1 MAIITKTKRS
11 AQAAPKARLT
21 QTQKNGQRTRKA
33 VKNWSE
39 LLECTAGFAP
49 IRNKNVRNN
58 TAMLLENQM
67 RWLNENSPAMTTAMF
82 GPQNG
87 LHGGE
92 LGNSDFYAP
101 GDMRNPTTILPMVRR
116 IYPALMSNETVG
128 VQPMPGP
135 VALAFAI
142 RYRYLK
148 GANALGDSSTE
159 HVHGRYETL
168 TAGEDG
174 AVTRAGGSS
183 NRDGAGWGVE
193 GGEYTASGIR
203 GVETKAMLK
212 VDTTSTTD
220 TSAKLITV
228 VGNGFPQSFDVV
240 SEAVKVTIDTA
251 TEKHVEK
258 EVRFLHPVLV
268 QIAGAPIDTTSK
280 ALKTGFVYVN
290 GQYGYNVTDGT
301 AQTPAAVVAAAYG
314 QSNVTTSTTYAL
326 VAGKKIVGIST
337 QDTAKAQISEIKFN
351 AETGK
356 WDLGNSEMG
365 YQRLDTRFTGAQDKQ
380 LLQPLAGGRWK
391 FRLEDTGIAARVHAF
406 EATGAIARTSFG
418 FEKQAVEAGTRR
430 LSTSWTLET
439 QEDLKNTNG
448 IDIDTEATQQM
459 SYELQAE
466 IDREMTVRML
476 FTALKNNEWSVWSG
490 KLADARWM
498 GERARAFYQFIIKM
512 AMRMRVRNRRGAANF
527 IVCTP
532 DVAAL
537 LQMLEDY
544 VPMQVNNT
552 IELNNA
558 QSAAAGTLGGNKFNV
573 YIDER
578 TAVYSTADYGMGYES
593 MFDHNQTEAEVSL
606 PNYCM
611 LGYKGADTYDAGIIY
626 CPYIPIMVQTATD
639 TNSFSPHVGL
649 MTRYGVMDN
658 IFGSHLYY
666 HVILI
671 DDFSN
676 PGVHQNDNST
686 APKGQVSMYPNGY
699 AVTGTSST
707 DMPSYAFPTTATWTG
722 DINVPAEAI
731 KVDATCTHQA

>member
-1 MAIITKTKRS
+1 MAIITKTKRT

-49 IRNKNVRNN
+49 IRNKSVRNN

-87 LHGGE
+87 LHGGD

-159 HVHGRYETL
+159 HTHGRYEVAGSTL
-168 TAGEDG
+168 KSRD
-174 AVTRAGGSS
+174 V
-183 NRDGAGWGVE
+183 RDGAGWE
-193 GGEYTASGIR
+193 LNKDNEYSASGIR
-203 GVETKAMLK
+203 GVETKAIIK
-212 VDTTSTTD
+212 GVDLT
-220 TSAKLITV
+220 TV
-228 VGNGFPQSFDVV
+228 VGNGFPQSFPVLAKNVDGEIV
-240 SEAVKVTIDTA
+240 I
-251 TEKHVEK
+251 
-258 EVRFLHPVLV
+258 HPLLV
-268 QIAGAPIDTTSK
+268 QIAGLPYT
-280 ALKTGFVYVN
+280 
-290 GQYGYNVTDGT
+290 
-301 AQTPAAVVAAAYG
+301 TPAD
-314 QSNVTTSTTYAL
+314 VTAEAL
-326 VAGKKIVGIST
+326 VAAYTKTVEVEGESGTTTKEVIKPEFKALQLGTNIVGISN
-337 QDTAKAQISEIKFN
+337 DKEAISSIKFD
-351 AETGK
+351 EVTGK

-365 YQRLDTRFTGAQDKQ
+365 YQRLDTRFTGMQDKR
-380 LLQPLAGGRWK
+380 LLEPLAGGRWQ
-391 FRLEDTGIAARVHAF
+391 FRLEDTGIGAKVHAF

-418 FEKQAVEAGTRR
+418 FEKQAVEASTRR

-476 FTALKNNEWSVWSG
+476 YSALKNNEWSVWSG

-512 AMRMRVRNRRGAANF
+512 AMRMRVRNHRGAANF

-544 VPMQVNNT
+544 IPMQVNNT

-578 TAVYSTADYGMGYES
+578 TAVYSTDDYGMGYEK
-593 MFDHNQTEAEVSL
+593 MFDHNQDDAEVKL

-611 LGYKGADTYDAGIIY
+611 LGYKGAETYDAGIIY

-639 TNSFSPHVGL
+639 TNSFAPHVGL

-671 DDFSN
+671 DDFST
-676 PGVHQNDNST
+676 PALQGTDEQI
-686 APKGQVSMYPNGY
+686 AMYPNGY
-699 AVTGTSST
+699 AGHAESTGK
-707 DMPSYAFPTTATWTG
+707 PSYAFPVKQ
-722 DINVPAEAI
+722 N
-731 KVDATCTHQA
+731 

>member
-1 MAIITKTKRS
+1 MAIITKKRS
-11 AQAAPKARLT
+11 AQAAPKMRLT

-33 VKNWSE
+33 VKNWSQ

-49 IRNKNVRNN
+49 IRSKAVRNN

-67 RWLNENSPAMTTAMF
+67 RWLTENSPAMNTSMF

-87 LHGGE
+87 LHGGD

-142 RYRYLK
+142 RYRYLR

-159 HVHGRYETL
+159 HVHGSAI
-168 TAGEDG
+168 TAGEETYS
-174 AVTRAGGSS
+174 AR
-183 NRDGAGWGVE
+183 
-193 GGEYTASGIR
+193 GIR
-203 GVETKAMLK
+203 GVETRAKVADANGVAML
-212 VDTTSTTD
+212 T
-220 TSAKLITV
+220 TV
-228 VGNGFPQSFDVV
+228 VGQDFPKTVP
-240 SEAVKVTIDTA
+240 AII
-251 TEKHVEK
+251 
-258 EVRFLHPVLV
+258 EVAAGTYEVHPLIQ
-268 QIAGAPIDTTSK
+268 QILGVPAAAPAGKTLAN
-280 ALKTGFVYVN
+280 LKT
-290 GQYGYNVTDGT
+290 
-301 AQTPAAVVAAAYG
+301 AYG
-314 QSNVTTSTTYAL
+314 EDIKNLDKGIV
-326 VAGKKIVGIST
+326 IVGIST
-337 QDTAKAQISEIKFN
+337 HGNANTETPHISEAKFN
-351 AETGK
+351 EATGK
-356 WDLGNSEMG
+356 WELGNSEMG
-365 YQRLDTRFTGAQDKQ
+365 YQRLDTRFTGMQDSR
-380 LLQPLAGGRWK
+380 LLEKLAGGRWQ
-391 FRLEDTGIAARVHAF
+391 FRLEDTGIAAKVHAF

-476 FTALKNNEWSVWSG
+476 YTALKHGEWSVWSG

-498 GERARAFYQFIIKM
+498 GERARAFYQHIVKM
-512 AMRMRVRNRRGAANF
+512 AMRMRVRNHRGAANF

-537 LQMLEDY
+537 LQMLEDF

-578 TAVYSTADYGMGYES
+578 TAVYSTADYGMGYGE
-593 MFDHNQTEAEVSL
+593 MFDQSAGEVTL

-639 TNSFSPHVGL
+639 TNSFAPHVGL

-658 IFGSHLYY
+658 IFGSQLYY

-676 PGVHQNDNST
+676 PGIADGTNGST
-686 APKGQVSMYPNGY
+686 AISGGMYPNGY
-699 AVTGTSST
+699 LTGRDVAGNIVDVKGDDVT
-707 DMPSYAFPTTATWTG
+707 MPSYAFPVQSITDNQGGNPGSDPDTQG
-722 DINVPAEAI
+722 
-731 KVDATCTHQA
+731 

>member
-1 MAIITKTKRS
+1 MAIITKKRS
-11 AQAAPKARLT
+11 AQAAPKMRLT

-33 VKNWSE
+33 VKNWSQ

-49 IRNKNVRNN
+49 IRSKAVRNN

-67 RWLNENSPAMTTAMF
+67 RWLTENSPAMNTSMF

-87 LHGGE
+87 LHGGD

-142 RYRYLK
+142 RYRYLR

-159 HVHGRYETL
+159 HVH
-168 TAGEDG
+168 DS
-174 AVTRAGGSS
+174 VGSAP
-183 NRDGAGWGVE
+183 RGQ
-193 GGEYTASGIR
+193 R
-203 GVETKAMLK
+203 GVETRAKVAQDATLGVAML
-212 VDTTSTTD
+212 T
-220 TSAKLITV
+220 TV
-228 VGNGFPQSFDVV
+228 VGQDFPKTVP
-240 SEAVKVTIDTA
+240 AVI
-251 TEKHVEK
+251 
-258 EVRFLHPVLV
+258 EVAPSKFEIHPLIQ
-268 QIAGAPIDTTSK
+268 QILGAPAAVPAGKTLA
-280 ALKTGFVYVN
+280 ALKT
-290 GQYGYNVTDGT
+290 
-301 AQTPAAVVAAAYG
+301 AYAEDIKNLDQG
-314 QSNVTTSTTYAL
+314 IV
-326 VAGKKIVGIST
+326 IVGIST
-337 QDTAKAQISEIKFN
+337 HGNNTTTPHISKAEFN
-351 AETGK
+351 EVTGK
-356 WDLGNSEMG
+356 WELGNSEMG
-365 YQRLDTRFTGAQDKQ
+365 YQRLDTRFTGMQDSR
-380 LLQPLAGGRWK
+380 LLEKLAGGRWQ
-391 FRLEDTGIAARVHAF
+391 FRLEDTGIAAKVHAF

-476 FTALKNNEWSVWSG
+476 YTALKHGEWSVWSG

-498 GERARAFYQFIIKM
+498 GERARAFYQHIVKM
-512 AMRMRVRNRRGAANF
+512 AMRMRVRNHRGAANF

-537 LQMLEDY
+537 LQMLEDF

-578 TAVYSTADYGMGYES
+578 TAVYSTSDYGMGYGD
-593 MFDHNQTEAEVSL
+593 MFDQSAGEVTL

-639 TNSFSPHVGL
+639 TNSFAPHVGL

-658 IFGSHLYY
+658 IFGSQLYY

-676 PGVHQNDNST
+676 PGITDGTNGDT
-686 APKGQVSMYPNGY
+686 AETAISGGMYPNGY
-699 AVTGTSST
+699 LTGRDIKGEAIVGEAV
-707 DMPSYAFPTTATWTG
+707 MPSYAFPMG
-722 DINVPAEAI
+722 GEVKCDHEA
-731 KVDATCTHQA
+731 

>member
-1 MAIITKTKRS
+1 MAIITKSKRT

-49 IRNKNVRNN
+49 IRSKAVRNN

-159 HVHGRYETL
+159 HVHGTDKAQRDTVYNGSAD
-168 TAGEDG
+168 TAYD
-174 AVTRAGGSS
+174 AA
-183 NRDGAGWGVE
+183 
-193 GGEYTASGIR
+193 GIR
-203 GVETKAMLK
+203 GVETKAKL
-212 VDTTSTTD
+212 DLSTG
-220 TSAKLITV
+220 KLTTV
-228 VGNGFPQSFDVV
+228 VGNGFPEATDAVSDAFTVNIVLNGVV
-240 SEAVKVTIDTA
+240 
-251 TEKHVEK
+251 TEKTVK
-258 EVRFLHPVLV
+258 YVHPILT
-268 QIAGAPIDTTSK
+268 Q
-280 ALKTGFVYVN
+280 
-290 GQYGYNVTDGT
+290 
-301 AQTPAAVVAAAYG
+301 
-314 QSNVTTSTTYAL
+314 
-326 VAGKKIVGIST
+326 IVGIST
-337 QDTAKAQISEIKFN
+337 ATLPTGVYFHQGQLVVESASADSASTVLAKVWKDIDSEDVVTKGVTVVGISKDAKAVSDIKFN
-351 AETGK
+351 EETGK

-365 YQRLDTRFTGAQDKQ
+365 YQRLDTRFTGMQDKR
-380 LLQPLAGGRWK
+380 LLEPLAGGRWQ

-527 IVCTP
+527 IICTP

-578 TAVYSTADYGMGYES
+578 TAVYSTVDYGQGYES
-593 MFDHNQTEAEVSL
+593 MFDHNQKDDEVSL

-626 CPYIPIMVQTATD
+626 CPYIPIMVQQAVNPVDFT
-639 TNSFSPHVGL
+639 PQVGL
-649 MTRYGVMDN
+649 MTRYGVLDN
-658 IFGSHLYY
+658 IFGAELYY
-666 HVILI
+666 HCIII
-671 DDFSN
+671 DSFAQ
-676 PGVHQNDNST
+676 PGAPAQLRGVYPTGYVTPKVAATLAADETLGST
-686 APKGQVSMYPNGY
+686 FQYPAGPI
-699 AVTGTSST
+699 T
-707 DMPSYAFPTTATWTG
+707 
-722 DINVPAEAI
+722 
-731 KVDATCTHQA
+731 K

>member
-1 MAIITKTKRS
+1 
-11 AQAAPKARLT
+11 
-21 QTQKNGQRTRKA
+21 
-33 VKNWSE
+33 
-39 LLECTAGFAP
+39 
-49 IRNKNVRNN
+49 
-58 TAMLLENQM
+58 MLLENQM

-87 LHGGE
+87 LHGGD

-159 HVHGRYETL
+159 HVHTKEFGH
-168 TAGEDG
+168 
-174 AVTRAGGSS
+174 
-183 NRDGAGWGVE
+183 NRDGAGFGTNQD
-193 GGEYTASGIR
+193 GKYDAAGIR
-203 GVETKAMLK
+203 GVETKAKIDSVNGTVML
-212 VDTTSTTD
+212 T
-220 TSAKLITV
+220 TV
-228 VGNGFPQSFDVV
+228 VGNGFPQSFP
-240 SEAVKVTIDTA
+240 AIVKN
-251 TEKHVEK
+251 
-258 EVRFLHPVLV
+258 P
-268 QIAGAPIDTTSK
+268 DTTSAK
-280 ALKTGFVYVN
+280 RFLVHPLLQQLVGVIDETKVTSTNMGGLNDALAATETDPDYDYKKGVEAKLVELEKTGM
-290 GQYGYNVTDGT
+290 T
-301 AQTPAAVVAAAYG
+301 
-314 QSNVTTSTTYAL
+314 
-326 VAGKKIVGIST
+326 IVGISKG
-337 QDTAKAQISEIKFN
+337 DAIDDIKFN
-351 AETGK
+351 EVTGK
-356 WDLGNSEMG
+356 WELGNSEMG
-365 YQRLDTRFTGAQDKQ
+365 YQRLDTRFTGMQDKR
-380 LLQPLAGGRWK
+380 LLEPLAGGRWK
-391 FRLEDTGIAARVHAF
+391 FRLEDTGIGAKVHAF

-418 FEKQAVEAGTRR
+418 FEKQAVEASTRR

-476 FTALKNNEWSVWSG
+476 YSALKNNEWSVWSG

-512 AMRMRVRNRRGAANF
+512 AMRMRVRNHRGAANF

-544 VPMQVNNT
+544 IPMQVNNT

-578 TAVYSTADYGMGYES
+578 TAVYSNADYGMGYDE
-593 MFDHNQTEAEVSL
+593 MFDHANDFSAEVQL

-611 LGYKGADTYDAGIIY
+611 LGYKGAETYDAGIIY

-639 TNSFSPHVGL
+639 TNSFAPHVGL

-671 DDFSN
+671 DDFSS
-676 PGVHQNDNST
+676 PAVHNDG
-686 APKGQVSMYPNGY
+686 ALYPNGY
-699 AVTGTSST
+699 VSQETEKLN
-707 DMPSYAFPTTATWTG
+707 PSYAFPTTQG
-722 DINVPAEAI
+722 
-731 KVDATCTHQA
+731 

>member
-1 MAIITKTKRS
+1 MAIITKSKRT
-11 AQAAPKARLT
+11 AQVAARRPQLT

-67 RWLNENSPAMTTAMF
+67 RWLNENSPAMTTQMF

-148 GANALGDSSTE
+148 GANALGDSNTE
-159 HVHGRYETL
+159 HVHDRYASTP
-168 TAGEDG
+168 
-174 AVTRAGGSS
+174 RS
-183 NRDGAGWGVE
+183 NRDSHGYGMNDD
-193 GGEYTASGIR
+193 GEYTASGIR
-203 GVETKAMLK
+203 GVETKAKL
-212 VDTTSTTD
+212 DTD
-220 TSAKLITV
+220 GKLITV
-228 VGNGFPQSFDVV
+228 VGNGFPEKFDVV
-240 SEAVKVTIDTA
+240 SSV
-251 TEKHVEK
+251 VEINK
-258 EVRFLHPVLV
+258 GGKDVSVRVIHPILV
-268 QIAGAPIDTTSK
+268 QLLGAP
-280 ALKTGFVYVN
+280 AAPAQFVQN
-290 GQYGYNVTDGT
+290 QF
-301 AQTPAAVVAAAYG
+301 VVAADAEIKAAVEDTNPDDATDDSADAVTAANATVEEIITKLWSAEAYTNITG
-314 QSNVTTSTTYAL
+314 GVT
-326 VAGKKIVGIST
+326 VVGISN
-337 QDTAKAQISEIKFN
+337 DKAAISDIKFN
-351 AETGK
+351 EATGK

-365 YQRLDTRFTGAQDKQ
+365 YQRVDTRFTGAQDKK
-380 LLQPLAGGRWK
+380 LLEPLAGGRWQ

-476 FTALKNNEWSVWSG
+476 FSALKNNEWSVWSG

-512 AMRMRVRNRRGAANF
+512 AMRMRVRNRRGSANF

-544 VPMQVNNT
+544 IPMQVNNT

-578 TAVYSTADYGMGYES
+578 TAVYSNADYGMGYDE
-593 MFDHNQTEAEVSL
+593 MFDQNNDFSPEVQL

-611 LGYKGADTYDAGIIY
+611 LGYKGAETYDAGIIY

-639 TNSFSPHVGL
+639 TTSFSPHVGL

-676 PGVHQNDNST
+676 PGVQNDN
-686 APKGQVSMYPNGY
+686 KLYPNGY
-699 AVTGTSST
+699 VTGREETA
-707 DMPSYAFPTTATWTG
+707 PSYAFPTRQG
-722 DINVPAEAI
+722 
-731 KVDATCTHQA
+731 

>member
-1 MAIITKTKRS
+1 MAIITKKNRA
-11 AQAAPKARLT
+11 AQVAPKARLT

-67 RWLNENSPAMTTAMF
+67 RWLNENSPAMNTSMF

-87 LHGGE
+87 LHGGD

-142 RYRYLK
+142 RYRYLR

-159 HVHGRYETL
+159 HVHSQQSMAQSET
-168 TAGEDG
+168 
-174 AVTRAGGSS
+174 
-183 NRDGAGWGVE
+183 
-193 GGEYTASGIR
+193 YTAKGMR
-203 GVETKAMLK
+203 GVETRARLSGINLTTVMGQEFPQTVEVVKEVDGK
-212 VDTTSTTD
+212 VYVHPLLEQIVGVAPATV
-220 TSAKLITV
+220 TSATA
-228 VGNGFPQSFDVV
+228 
-240 SEAVKVTIDTA
+240 EA
-251 TEKHVEK
+251 
-258 EVRFLHPVLV
+258 L
-268 QIAGAPIDTTSK
+268 
-280 ALKTGFVYVN
+280 N
-290 GQYGYNVTDGT
+290 
-301 AQTPAAVVAAAYG
+301 AAY
-314 QSNVTTSTTYAL
+314 
-326 VAGKKIVGIST
+326 AGVEAFTKLKSGLQIVGIST
-337 QDTAKAQISEIKFN
+337 HGNGNLKPHISEATFN
-351 AETGK
+351 EATGK
-356 WDLGNSEMG
+356 WELGNSEMG
-365 YQRLDTRFTGAQDKQ
+365 YQRLDTRFTGMQDKR
-380 LLQPLAGGRWK
+380 LLDKSLANGRWK

-430 LSTSWTLET
+430 LSTSWSLET

-476 FTALKNNEWSVWSG
+476 YSALKNNEWSVWSG

-512 AMRMRVRNRRGAANF
+512 AMRMRVRNHRGAANF

-544 VPMQVNNT
+544 IPMQVNNT
-552 IELNNA
+552 IELNNM
-558 QSAAAGTLGGNKFNV
+558 QSAAVGTLGGNKFNV

-578 TAVYSTADYGMGYES
+578 TAVYSTSDYGQDYAN
-593 MFDHNQTEAEVSL
+593 MFDNSYETSASEEVQL

-611 LGYKGADTYDAGIIY
+611 LGYKGAETYDAGIIY

-639 TNSFSPHVGL
+639 TNSFAPHVGL

-676 PGVHQNDNST
+676 PGVDGDE
-686 APKGQVSMYPNGY
+686 AKMYPNGY
-699 AVTGTSST
+699 AGQPAATWE
-707 DMPSYAFPTTATWTG
+707 PSYSFPVHHTETEGG
-722 DINVPAEAI
+722 D
-731 KVDATCTHQA
+731 DDQQG

>member
-1 MAIITKTKRS
+1 MAIITKSKRT
-11 AQAAPKARLT
+11 AQVAARRPQLT

-49 IRNKNVRNN
+49 IRSKAVRNN

-67 RWLNENSPAMTTAMF
+67 RWLNENSPAMTTQMF

-148 GANALGDSSTE
+148 GANALGDSNTE
-159 HVHGRYETL
+159 HVHARKNASG
-168 TAGEDG
+168 AFEDN
-174 AVTRAGGSS
+174 TPTH
-183 NRDGAGWGVE
+183 NRDSHGYPMNSD
-193 GGEYTASGIR
+193 GEYTASGIR
-203 GVETKAMLK
+203 GVETKAILK
-212 VDTTSTTD
+212 FTAAAEGVA
-220 TSAKLITV
+220 AKAELITV
-228 VGNGFPQSFDVV
+228 IGNGFPKAIDAIIADPYNDGKFIVHPLVKQLVGAIDDASV
-240 SEAVKVTIDTA
+240 SAIS
-251 TEKHVEK
+251 K
-258 EVRFLHPVLV
+258 EGL
-268 QIAGAPIDTTSK
+268 IAGINAVEDATTISK
-280 ALKTGFVYVN
+280 AASAKALDN
-290 GQYGYNVTDGT
+290 LIAGT
-301 AQTPAAVVAAAYG
+301 
-314 QSNVTTSTTYAL
+314 
-326 VAGKKIVGIST
+326 KIVGIST
-337 QDTAKAQISEIKFN
+337 QDDLEHAQIDEIKFN
-351 AETGK
+351 EVTGK

-380 LLQPLAGGRWK
+380 LLQPLAGGRWQ

-512 AMRMRVRNRRGAANF
+512 AMRMRVRNRRGSANF
-527 IVCTP
+527 IICTP

-578 TAVYSTADYGMGYES
+578 TAVYSTDDYGMGYEE
-593 MFDHNQTEAEVSL
+593 MFDHNNEEVSL

-639 TNSFSPHVGL
+639 TTSFSPHVGL

-676 PGVHQNDNST
+676 PGVQGTDEQI
-686 APKGQVSMYPNGY
+686 AMYPNGY
-699 AVTGTSST
+699 AVTGTT
-707 DMPSYAFPTTATWTG
+707 PEQMPSYAFPTVASPAEGATWNTG
-722 DINVPAEAI
+722 AGA
-731 KVDATCTHQA
+731 QG

>member
-1 MAIITKTKRS
+1 MAIITKSKRTAQVS
-11 AQAAPKARLT
+11 ARRPQLT

-159 HVHGRYETL
+159 HVHKRSGVENTP
-168 TAGEDG
+168 T
-174 AVTRAGGSS
+174 S
-183 NRDGAGWGVE
+183 NRDGAGFGLNPN
-193 GGEYTASGIR
+193 GEYTASGIR
-203 GVETKAMLK
+203 GVETKAILK
-212 VDTTSTTD
+212 DG
-220 TSAKLITV
+220 LITTV
-228 VGNGFPQSFDVV
+228 IGNGFPKSFPAVAEFDGKYYVHPILMQLCALKDGKTYDAKEGLAVTGTGADDAVQEADV
-240 SEAVKVTIDTA
+240 T
-251 TEKHVEK
+251 
-258 EVRFLHPVLV
+258 
-268 QIAGAPIDTTSK
+268 K
-280 ALKTGFVYVN
+280 AL
-290 GQYGYNVTDGT
+290 TDTFDTSALEQGT
-301 AQTPAAVVAAAYG
+301 
-314 QSNVTTSTTYAL
+314 
-326 VAGKKIVGIST
+326 KIVGIST
-337 QDTAKAQISEIKFN
+337 QNTEKAQISDITFN
-351 AETGK
+351 EVTGK

-380 LLQPLAGGRWK
+380 LLQPLAGGRWQ

-476 FTALKNNEWSVWSG
+476 FSALKNDEWSVWSG

-578 TAVYSTADYGMGYES
+578 TAVYSTADYGMNYKE
-593 MFDHNQTEAEVSL
+593 MFDHNQEEEEVSL

-611 LGYKGADTYDAGIIY
+611 LGYKGAETYDAGIIY

-676 PGVHQNDNST
+676 PGVDHPTS
-686 APKGQVSMYPNGY
+686 AMYPNGY
-699 AVTGTSST
+699 LGQEETLPGK
-707 DMPSYAFPTTATWTG
+707 DGYPSYAFPT
-722 DINVPAEAI
+722 
-731 KVDATCTHQA
+731 K

>member
-1 MAIITKTKRS
+1 MAIITKSKRS
-11 AQAAPKARLT
+11 AQVAARRPQLT

-67 RWLNENSPAMTTAMF
+67 RWLNENSPAMTTQMF

-148 GANALGDSSTE
+148 GANALGDSNTE
-159 HVHGRYETL
+159 HVHARKNAEG
-168 TAGEDG
+168 TAFVDN
-174 AVTRAGGSS
+174 AATH
-183 NRDGAGWGVE
+183 NRDSHGYPMNSD
-193 GGEYTASGIR
+193 GEYTASGIR
-203 GVETKAMLK
+203 GVETKAILK
-212 VDTTSTTD
+212 FTAATGGAP
-220 TSAKLITV
+220 AKAELITV
-228 VGNGFPQSFDVV
+228 VGNGFPKAIDAIVADPYNADKFIVHPLVKQLVGAIDDASVTEI
-240 SEAVKVTIDTA
+240 SKSGLEAGIDAVEDA
-251 TEKHVEK
+251 TTK
-258 EVRFLHPVLV
+258 
-268 QIAGAPIDTTSK
+268 SK
-280 ALKTGFVYVN
+280 AASKKALTNLV
-290 GQYGYNVTDGT
+290 DGT
-301 AQTPAAVVAAAYG
+301 
-314 QSNVTTSTTYAL
+314 
-326 VAGKKIVGIST
+326 KIVGIST
-337 QDTAKAQISEIKFN
+337 QDDLTKAQIDEIKFN
-351 AETGK
+351 EVTGK
-356 WDLGNSEMG
+356 WELGNSEMG

-380 LLQPLAGGRWK
+380 LLQPLAGGRWQ

-476 FTALKNNEWSVWSG
+476 FSALKNNEWSVWSG

-512 AMRMRVRNRRGAANF
+512 AMRMRVRNRRGSANF

-544 VPMQVNNT
+544 IPMQVNNT

-578 TAVYSTADYGMGYES
+578 TAVYSTADYGMGYGDDGLGL
-593 MFDHNQTEAEVSL
+593 FDHNNDEVSL

-611 LGYKGADTYDAGIIY
+611 LGYKGAETYDAGIIY

-639 TNSFSPHVGL
+639 TTSFSPHVGL

-676 PGVHQNDNST
+676 PGVQDDN
-686 APKGQVSMYPNGY
+686 KLYPNGY
-699 AVTGTSST
+699 VTGREETA
-707 DMPSYAFPTTATWTG
+707 PSYAFPTKG
-722 DINVPAEAI
+722 
-731 KVDATCTHQA
+731 

>member
-1 MAIITKTKRS
+1 MAIITKSKRT
-11 AQAAPKARLT
+11 AQAAARRPQLT

-33 VKNWSE
+33 VANWSD

-67 RWLNENSPAMTTAMF
+67 RWLNENSPAMTTQMF

-87 LHGGE
+87 LHGGD

-148 GANALGDSSTE
+148 GANALGDSNTE
-159 HVHGRYETL
+159 HVHKRYENEL
-168 TAGEDG
+168 PGDKALP
-174 AVTRAGGSS
+174 ANRYV
-183 NRDGAGWGVE
+183 RDGHGWDLNKDN
-193 GGEYTASGIR
+193 EYSASGIR
-203 GVETKAMLK
+203 GVETKAILDETTLK
-212 VDTTSTTD
+212 LT
-220 TSAKLITV
+220 TV
-228 VGNGFPQSFDVV
+228 VGNGFPKSF
-240 SEAVKVTIDTA
+240 E
-251 TEKHVEK
+251 
-258 EVRFLHPVLV
+258 
-268 QIAGAPIDTTSK
+268 
-280 ALKTGFVYVN
+280 
-290 GQYGYNVTDGT
+290 
-301 AQTPAAVVAAAYG
+301 AVVADPYNTGKFIVHPLLKQLVGAIDDASVTAISKAGLEAGIDAVEDATDKTKAAAKA
-314 QSNVTTSTTYAL
+314 AL
-326 VAGKKIVGIST
+326 DRLIAGTKIVGIST
-337 QDTAKAQISEIKFN
+337 QDDLEKAQIDEIKFN
-351 AETGK
+351 EVTGK
-356 WDLGNSEMG
+356 WELGNSEMG
-365 YQRLDTRFTGAQDKQ
+365 YQRIDTRFTGMQDKR
-380 LLQPLAGGRWK
+380 LLEPLAGGRWH
-391 FRLEDTGIAARVHAF
+391 FRLEDTGIAAKVHAF

-476 FTALKNNEWSVWSG
+476 FSALKNNEWSVWSG

-512 AMRMRVRNRRGAANF
+512 AMRMRVRNHRGAANF

-544 VPMQVNNT
+544 IPMQVNNT

-578 TAVYSTADYGMGYES
+578 TAVYSNADYGMGYEE
-593 MFDHNQTEAEVSL
+593 MFDQNNDFSAEVQL

-611 LGYKGADTYDAGIIY
+611 LGYKGAETYDAGIIY

-639 TNSFSPHVGL
+639 TTSFSPHVGL

-676 PGVHQNDNST
+676 PGVQDT
-686 APKGQVSMYPNGY
+686 VKGQSAMYPNGY
-699 AVTGTSST
+699 AVTGTT
-707 DMPSYAFPTTATWTG
+707 PKQMPTYAFPTVASPAEGATWTT
-722 DINVPAEAI
+722 EAN
-731 KVDATCTHQA
+731 A

>member
-1 MAIITKTKRS
+1 MAIIKKNRS
-11 AQAAPKARLT
+11 AQAAPRVQLT

-67 RWLNENSPAMTTAMF
+67 RWLKENSPAMTTAMF

-87 LHGGE
+87 LHGGD

-159 HVHGRYETL
+159 HVHGRYENSL
-168 TAGEDG
+168 TGDAKLPENR
-174 AVTRAGGSS
+174 VV
-183 NRDGAGWGVE
+183 RDGAGYGLNKDN
-193 GGEYTASGIR
+193 EYSASGIR
-203 GVETKAMLK
+203 GVETKAQL
-212 VDTTSTTD
+212 VLDTTAGT
-220 TSAKLITV
+220 AKLITV
-228 VGNGFPQSFDVV
+228 VGNGFPQSFDVISDVITV
-240 SEAVKVTIDTA
+240 SKKTIDSSTGEVTFADTPVQVVHPLLIQVAGLPAKTGTA
-251 TEKHVEK
+251 SLAT
-258 EVRFLHPVLV
+258 
-268 QIAGAPIDTTSK
+268 AGAFIQDGQIFVEVQQTPKTADEIVVDLYGENSGTTVTK
-280 ALKTGFVYVN
+280 AL
-290 GQYGYNVTDGT
+290 TDGKT
-301 AQTPAAVVAAAYG
+301 
-314 QSNVTTSTTYAL
+314 
-326 VAGKKIVGIST
+326 IVGISKT
-337 QDTAKAQISEIKFN
+337 DGAISEIKFN
-351 AETGK
+351 EVTGK

-365 YQRLDTRFTGAQDKQ
+365 YQRLDTRFTGMQDKR
-380 LLQPLAGGRWK
+380 LLEPLAGGRWQ
-391 FRLEDTGIAARVHAF
+391 FRLEDTGIAAKVHAF

-476 FTALKNNEWSVWSG
+476 YTALSKGEWSVWSG

-527 IVCTP
+527 IICTP

-558 QSAAAGTLGGNKFNV
+558 QSAACGTLGGNKFNV
-573 YIDER
+573 YMDER
-578 TAVYSTADYGMGYES
+578 TAVYSTADYGQGYEE
-593 MFDHNQTEAEVSL
+593 MFDHSQVDDAVKL

-611 LGYKGADTYDAGIIY
+611 LGYKGTETYDAGIIY

-658 IFGSHLYY
+658 IFGSELYY

-676 PGVHQNDNST
+676 PGVSADT
-686 APKGQVSMYPNGY
+686 AGLYPNGY
-699 AVTGTSST
+699 LGAEFEPQAG
-707 DMPSYAFPTTATWTG
+707 DPGYPSYAFP
-722 DINVPAEAI
+722 VS
-731 KVDATCTHQA
+731 K

>member
-1 MAIITKTKRS
+1 MAIITKSHS
-11 AQAAPKARLT
+11 AKTAPKVRLT

-67 RWLNENSPAMTTAMF
+67 RWLNENSPAMTTQMF

-148 GANALGDSSTE
+148 GANALGDSNTE
-159 HVHGRYETL
+159 HVHERRGID
-168 TAGEDG
+168 GEF
-174 AVTRAGGSS
+174 AKNTPTH
-183 NRDGAGWGVE
+183 NRDSHGYPMNKDD
-193 GGEYTASGIR
+193 GEYTASGIR
-203 GVETKAMLK
+203 GVETKAILK
-212 VDTTSTTD
+212 DG
-220 TSAKLITV
+220 LITTV
-228 VGNGFPQSFDVV
+228 IGNGFPKSFP
-240 SEAVKVTIDTA
+240 AVAEFDGKYYVHPILMQLCPLKDGQTYDAKKGLTVTGTGEENAVQASDIATALDAVFDTA
-251 TEKHVEK
+251 T
-258 EVRFLHPVLV
+258 
-268 QIAGAPIDTTSK
+268 
-280 ALKTGFVYVN
+280 LKL
-290 GQYGYNVTDGT
+290 GT
-301 AQTPAAVVAAAYG
+301 
-314 QSNVTTSTTYAL
+314 
-326 VAGKKIVGIST
+326 KIVGIS
-337 QDTAKAQISEIKFN
+337 DPAKGQAQISDITFN
-351 AETGK
+351 EVTGK
-356 WDLGNSEMG
+356 WELGNSEMG
-365 YQRLDTRFTGAQDKQ
+365 YQRVDTRFTGAQDKQ
-380 LLQPLAGGRWK
+380 LLQPLAGGRWH

-578 TAVYSTADYGMGYES
+578 TAVYSNADYGMGYDE
-593 MFDHNQTEAEVSL
+593 MFDQNNDFSPEVQL

-639 TNSFSPHVGL
+639 TTSFSPHVGL

-676 PGVHQNDNST
+676 PGVQDT
-686 APKGQVSMYPNGY
+686 VKGQSAMYPNGY
-699 AVTGTSST
+699 AVTGTT
-707 DMPSYAFPTTATWTG
+707 PKQMPTYAFPTVASPTTDDSAQG
-722 DINVPAEAI
+722 
-731 KVDATCTHQA
+731 

>member
-1 MAIITKTKRS
+1 MAIITKTKRT

-87 LHGGE
+87 LHGGD

-159 HVHGRYETL
+159 HVHNTISSPTDAEKRAM
-168 TAGEDG
+168 TA
-174 AVTRAGGSS
+174 
-183 NRDGAGWGVE
+183 RDGAGFELNADGK
-193 GGEYTASGIR
+193 YDAAGIR
-203 GVETKAMLK
+203 GVETKARL
-212 VDTTSTTD
+212 TTD
-220 TSAKLITV
+220 GKLITV
-228 VGNGFPQSFDVV
+228 VGNGFPKSFDVISDV
-240 SEAVKVTIDTA
+240 IDGKQYVHPLLLQLTASQKITVPAKATGNLVISNTYDGVVVEGTWVEDSTSTETPKALVKQGLTAKQTIDTVA
-251 TEKHVEK
+251 TAMGLDLTDIK
-258 EVRFLHPVLV
+258 
-268 QIAGAPIDTTSK
+268 AGMT
-280 ALKTGFVYVN
+280 
-290 GQYGYNVTDGT
+290 
-301 AQTPAAVVAAAYG
+301 
-314 QSNVTTSTTYAL
+314 
-326 VAGKKIVGIST
+326 IVGIS
-337 QDTAKAQISEIKFN
+337 DPAKGDVHISSIKFN
-351 AETGK
+351 ETTGK

-365 YQRLDTRFTGAQDKQ
+365 YQRVDTRFTGMQDKR
-380 LLQPLAGGRWK
+380 LLEPLAGGRWQ
-391 FRLEDTGIAARVHAF
+391 FRLEDTGIGAKVHAF

-418 FEKQAVEAGTRR
+418 FEKQAVEASTRR

-476 FTALKNNEWSVWSG
+476 YSALKHGEWSVWSG

-512 AMRMRVRNRRGAANF
+512 AMRMRVRNHRGAANF

-544 VPMQVNNT
+544 IPMQVNNT

-578 TAVYSTADYGMGYES
+578 TAVYSTDDYGQGYDE
-593 MFDHNQTEAEVSL
+593 MFDQTEHEVKL

-611 LGYKGADTYDAGIIY
+611 LGYKGSETYDAGIIY

-639 TNSFSPHVGL
+639 TNSFAPHVGL

-676 PGVHQNDNST
+676 PGVQEDAHL
-686 APKGQVSMYPNGY
+686 YPNGY
-699 AVTGTSST
+699 VGQKDSEWT
-707 DMPSYAFPTTATWTG
+707 PNYAFPVQHIT
-722 DINVPAEAI
+722 
-731 KVDATCTHQA
+731 

>member
-1 MAIITKTKRS
+1 MAIITKQKRS
-11 AQAAPKARLT
+11 AAVAQRPRLT

-67 RWLNENSPAMTTAMF
+67 RWLNENSPAMNTSMF

-87 LHGGE
+87 LHGGD

-159 HVHGRYETL
+159 HVHDYSERTV
-168 TAGEDG
+168 G
-174 AVTRAGGSS
+174 APHGQ
-183 NRDGAGWGVE
+183 
-193 GGEYTASGIR
+193 R
-203 GVETKAMLK
+203 GVETKAKL
-212 VDTTSTTD
+212 VGTSLTT
-220 TSAKLITV
+220 V
-228 VGNGFPQSFDVV
+228 MGQEFPQTVEVV
-240 SEAVKVTIDTA
+240 
-251 TEKHVEK
+251 K
-258 EVRFLHPVLV
+258 EVD
-268 QIAGAPIDTTSK
+268 GK
-280 ALKTGFVYVN
+280 VYVHPLLEQIV
-290 GQYGYNVTDGT
+290 GVAPKAVAEAT
-301 AQTPAAVVAAAYG
+301 ADALDAAYEG
-314 QSNVTTSTTYAL
+314 VEAFTTLKSGL
-326 VAGKKIVGIST
+326 VIVGIST
-337 QDTAKAQISEIKFN
+337 QKGSDGKSLHIDEPVFN
-351 AETGK
+351 EVTQK
-356 WDLGNSEMG
+356 WELGNSEMG
-365 YQRLDTRFTGAQDKQ
+365 YQRLDTRFTGMQDKR
-380 LLQPLAGGRWK
+380 LLEPLAKGRWQ
-391 FRLEDTGIAARVHAF
+391 FRLEDTGIGAKVHAF
-406 EATGAIARTSFG
+406 EGTGAIARTSFG
-418 FEKQAVEAGTRR
+418 FEKQAVEASTRR

-476 FTALKNNEWSVWSG
+476 YAALKHGEWSVWSG

-498 GERARAFYQFIIKM
+498 GERARAFYQYVLKM
-512 AMRMRVRNRRGAANF
+512 SMRMRVRNHRGSANF

-537 LQMLEDY
+537 FQMLEDY
-544 VPMQVNNT
+544 IPMQVNGS
-552 IELNNA
+552 IELGNT
-558 QSAAAGTLGGNKFNV
+558 QTAACGTLGGNKFNV
-573 YIDER
+573 YMDER
-578 TAVYSTADYGMGYES
+578 TAVYSTDDYGMGYDE
-593 MFDHNQTEAEVSL
+593 MFDGAEQEVKL

-611 LGYKGADTYDAGIIY
+611 LGYKGQETYDAGIIY

-639 TNSFSPHVGL
+639 TNSFAPHVGL

-676 PGVHQNDNST
+676 PGVQGEE
-686 APKGQVSMYPNGY
+686 AKMFPNGY
-699 AVTGTSST
+699 AGQPEESWT
-707 DMPSYAFPTTATWTG
+707 PSYVFPVT
-722 DINVPAEAI
+722 
-731 KVDATCTHQA
+731 K

>member
-1 MAIITKTKRS
+1 MAIITKKNRS
-11 AQAAPKARLT
+11 AQAAPKVRLT

-82 GPQNG
+82 GPQTG
-87 LHGGE
+87 LHGGD

-159 HVHGRYETL
+159 HVHGSAINAEEETYS
-168 TAGEDG
+168 A
-174 AVTRAGGSS
+174 R
-183 NRDGAGWGVE
+183 
-193 GGEYTASGIR
+193 GIR
-203 GVETKAMLK
+203 GVETKA
-212 VDTTSTTD
+212 
-220 TSAKLITV
+220 KLANNVVTTV
-228 VGNGFPQSFDVV
+228 VGQDFPSSVPATKTVDGVTYVHPIIAQLCPLKSGKTYDAKKGLATNETYTDV
-240 SEAVKVTIDTA
+240 
-251 TEKHVEK
+251 
-258 EVRFLHPVLV
+258 F
-268 QIAGAPIDTTSK
+268 DTTD
-280 ALKTGFVYVN
+280 L
-290 GQYGYNVTDGT
+290 
-301 AQTPAAVVAAAYG
+301 
-314 QSNVTTSTTYAL
+314 
-326 VAGKKIVGIST
+326 AGGIKFVGIST
-337 QDTAKAQISEIKFN
+337 QTTTSPQISDVTFN
-351 AETGK
+351 EATQK
-356 WDLGNSEMG
+356 WELGNSEMG
-365 YQRLDTRFTGAQDKQ
+365 YQRLDTRFTGMQDKR
-380 LLQPLAGGRWK
+380 LLDKNLANGRWK
-391 FRLEDTGIAARVHAF
+391 FRLEDTGIAAKVHSF

-430 LSTSWTLET
+430 LSTSWSLET

-476 FTALKNNEWSVWSG
+476 YSALKHGEWSVWSG
-490 KLADARWM
+490 QLADARWM

-552 IELNNA
+552 IELNNI

-578 TAVYSTADYGMGYES
+578 TAVYSTSDYGMDYGD
-593 MFDHNQTEAEVSL
+593 MFDKNDTNVTL

-611 LGYKGADTYDAGIIY
+611 LGYKGAETYDAGIIY

-639 TNSFSPHVGL
+639 TNSFAPHVGL

-676 PGVHQNDNST
+676 PGVDT
-686 APKGQVSMYPNGY
+686 TKTGAMYPDGY
-699 AVTGTSST
+699 MTKTTEVNN
-707 DMPSYAFPTTATWTG
+707 PSYTFPVSNEDDNA
-722 DINVPAEAI
+722 
-731 KVDATCTHQA
+731 

>member
-1 MAIITKTKRS
+1 MAIITKSKRT

-49 IRNKNVRNN
+49 IRNKSVRNN

-87 LHGGE
+87 LHGGD

-159 HVHGRYETL
+159 HTHT
-168 TAGEDG
+168 GEFG
-174 AVTRAGGSS
+174 H
-183 NRDGAGWGVE
+183 NRDGAGFGLNAD
-193 GGEYTASGIR
+193 GKYDAAGIR
-203 GVETKAMLK
+203 GVETKA
-212 VDTTSTTD
+212 
-220 TSAKLITV
+220 KLDGIKLTTV
-228 VGNGFPQSFDVV
+228 VGNGFPKAFDVV
-240 SEAVKVTIDTA
+240 VNDTEGKVIVHPLLLQLVGEPTAAPKDVTAEALETA
-251 TEKHVEK
+251 YEGNAA
-258 EVRFLHPVLV
+258 F
-268 QIAGAPIDTTSK
+268 AS
-280 ALKTGFVYVN
+280 LK
-290 GQYGYNVTDGT
+290 DGM
-301 AQTPAAVVAAAYG
+301 
-314 QSNVTTSTTYAL
+314 
-326 VAGKKIVGIST
+326 KIVGIS
-337 QDTAKAQISEIKFN
+337 DPAKGDVQISDIKFN
-351 AETGK
+351 EVTGK
-356 WDLGNSEMG
+356 WELGNSEMG
-365 YQRLDTRFTGAQDKQ
+365 YQRLDTRFTGMQDKR
-380 LLQPLAGGRWK
+380 LLDKTLAGGRWQ
-391 FRLEDTGIAARVHAF
+391 FRLEDTGIAAKVHSF

-476 FTALKNNEWSVWSG
+476 YSALKNNEWSVWSG

-512 AMRMRVRNRRGAANF
+512 AMRMRVRNHRGAANF

-544 VPMQVNNT
+544 IPMQVNNT

-578 TAVYSTADYGMGYES
+578 TAVYSTDDYGQGYEK
-593 MFDHNQTEAEVSL
+593 MFDQTESEVKL

-611 LGYKGADTYDAGIIY
+611 LGYKGAETYDAGIIY

-639 TNSFSPHVGL
+639 TNSFAPHVGL

-676 PGVHQNDNST
+676 PGVQSDDEK
-686 APKGQVSMYPNGY
+686 AVALYPNGY
-699 AVTGTSST
+699 VSDQHGK
-707 DMPSYAFPTTATWTG
+707 PSYAFPVQQ
-722 DINVPAEAI
+722 D
-731 KVDATCTHQA
+731 

>member
-1 MAIITKTKRS
+1 MAIITKSKRT

-49 IRNKNVRNN
+49 IRNKSVRNN

-87 LHGGE
+87 LHGGD

-159 HVHGRYETL
+159 HVHERN
-168 TAGEDG
+168 TA
-174 AVTRAGGSS
+174 TT
-183 NRDGAGWGVE
+183 NRDGAGFGLNKD
-193 GGEYTASGIR
+193 GEYTASGIR
-203 GVETKAMLK
+203 GVETKA
-212 VDTTSTTD
+212 
-220 TSAKLITV
+220 KLDGIKLTTV

-240 SEAVKVTIDTA
+240 VKDTEGKVIVHPLLLQLVGEPAATPSDVTAEALETA
-251 TEKHVEK
+251 
-258 EVRFLHPVLV
+258 F
-268 QIAGAPIDTTSK
+268 ADNAAYAS
-280 ALKTGFVYVN
+280 LKTGM
-290 GQYGYNVTDGT
+290 T
-301 AQTPAAVVAAAYG
+301 
-314 QSNVTTSTTYAL
+314 
-326 VAGKKIVGIST
+326 IVGISK
-337 QDTAKAQISEIKFN
+337 DEKAISDIKFN
-351 AETGK
+351 EVTGK
-356 WDLGNSEMG
+356 WELGNSEMG
-365 YQRLDTRFTGAQDKQ
+365 YQRLDTRFTGMQDKR
-380 LLQPLAGGRWK
+380 LLEPLAGGRWQ
-391 FRLEDTGIAARVHAF
+391 FRLEDTGIGAKVHAF

-418 FEKQAVEAGTRR
+418 FEKQAVEASTRR

-476 FTALKNNEWSVWSG
+476 YSALKNNEWSVWSG

-512 AMRMRVRNRRGAANF
+512 AMRMRVRNHRGAANF

-544 VPMQVNNT
+544 IPMQVNNT

-578 TAVYSTADYGMGYES
+578 TAVYSTADYGMGYKD
-593 MFDHNQTEAEVSL
+593 MFDHNQDDAEVKL

-611 LGYKGADTYDAGIIY
+611 LGYKGAETYDAGIIY

-639 TNSFSPHVGL
+639 TNSFAPHVGL

-671 DDFSN
+671 DDFSS
-676 PGVHQNDNST
+676 PAVQDDN
-686 APKGQVSMYPNGY
+686 GLYPNGY
-699 AVTGTSST
+699 VSGRETTA
-707 DMPSYAFPTTATWTG
+707 PSYAFPVK
-722 DINVPAEAI
+722 DI
-731 KVDATCTHQA
+731 K

>member
-1 MAIITKTKRS
+1 MAIITKSKRT

-49 IRNKNVRNN
+49 IRSKAVRNN

-159 HVHGRYETL
+159 HVHGTDKAQRDTVYNGSAD
-168 TAGEDG
+168 TAYD
-174 AVTRAGGSS
+174 AA
-183 NRDGAGWGVE
+183 
-193 GGEYTASGIR
+193 GIR
-203 GVETKAMLK
+203 GVETKAKL
-212 VDTTSTTD
+212 DLSTG
-220 TSAKLITV
+220 KLTTV
-228 VGNGFPQSFDVV
+228 VGNGFPEATDAVSDAFTVNIVLNGVV
-240 SEAVKVTIDTA
+240 
-251 TEKHVEK
+251 TEKTVK
-258 EVRFLHPVLV
+258 YVHPILT
-268 QIAGAPIDTTSK
+268 Q
-280 ALKTGFVYVN
+280 
-290 GQYGYNVTDGT
+290 
-301 AQTPAAVVAAAYG
+301 
-314 QSNVTTSTTYAL
+314 
-326 VAGKKIVGIST
+326 IVGIST
-337 QDTAKAQISEIKFN
+337 ATLPTGVYFHQGQLVVESASADSASTVLAKVWKDIDSEDVVTKGVTVVGISKDAKAVSDIKFN
-351 AETGK
+351 EETGK

-365 YQRLDTRFTGAQDKQ
+365 YQRLDTRFTGAQDKK
-380 LLQPLAGGRWK
+380 LLQPLAGGRWQ

-527 IVCTP
+527 IICTP

-578 TAVYSTADYGMGYES
+578 TAVYSTVDYGQGYES
-593 MFDHNQTEAEVSL
+593 MFDHNQKDDEVSL

-676 PGVHQNDNST
+676 PGVQEDAHL
-686 APKGQVSMYPNGY
+686 YPNGY
-699 AVTGTSST
+699 VGQKDSDWT
-707 DMPSYAFPTTATWTG
+707 PNYAFPVQHIT
-722 DINVPAEAI
+722 PEA
-731 KVDATCTHQA
+731 DGE

>member
-1 MAIITKTKRS
+1 MAIITKTKRT

-49 IRNKNVRNN
+49 IRNKSVRNN

-87 LHGGE
+87 LHGGD

-159 HVHGRYETL
+159 HTHTGKF
-168 TAGEDG
+168 DH
-174 AVTRAGGSS
+174 
-183 NRDGAGWGVE
+183 NRDGAGFGLNAD
-193 GGEYTASGIR
+193 GKYDAAGIR
-203 GVETKAMLK
+203 GVETKA
-212 VDTTSTTD
+212 
-220 TSAKLITV
+220 KLDGIKLTTV

-240 SEAVKVTIDTA
+240 VKDT
-251 TEKHVEK
+251 EGKVI
-258 EVRFLHPVLV
+258 VHPLLLQLV
-268 QIAGAPIDTTSK
+268 GE
-280 ALKTGFVYVN
+280 
-290 GQYGYNVTDGT
+290 
-301 AQTPAAVVAAAYG
+301 PAATPSDVTAEALETAFADNAAYASLKSG
-314 QSNVTTSTTYAL
+314 MT
-326 VAGKKIVGIST
+326 IVGISK
-337 QDTAKAQISEIKFN
+337 DEKAISDIKFN
-351 AETGK
+351 EVTGK
-356 WDLGNSEMG
+356 WELGNSEMG
-365 YQRLDTRFTGAQDKQ
+365 YQRLDTRFTGMQDKR
-380 LLQPLAGGRWK
+380 LLEPLAGGRWQ
-391 FRLEDTGIAARVHAF
+391 FRLEDTGIGAKVHAF

-418 FEKQAVEAGTRR
+418 FEKQAVEASTRR

-476 FTALKNNEWSVWSG
+476 YSALKNNEWSVWSG

-512 AMRMRVRNRRGAANF
+512 AMRMRVRNHRGAANF

-544 VPMQVNNT
+544 IPMQVNNT

-578 TAVYSTADYGMGYES
+578 TAVYSTADYGMGYEE
-593 MFDHNQTEAEVSL
+593 MFDHNQDAAEVKL

-611 LGYKGADTYDAGIIY
+611 LGYKGAETYDAGIIY

-639 TNSFSPHVGL
+639 TNSFAPHVGL

-671 DDFSN
+671 DDFST
-676 PGVHQNDNST
+676 PALQGTDEQI
-686 APKGQVSMYPNGY
+686 AMYPNGY
-699 AVTGTSST
+699 AGHAESTGK
-707 DMPSYAFPTTATWTG
+707 PSYAFPVK
-722 DINVPAEAI
+722 DI
-731 KVDATCTHQA
+731 K

>member
-1 MAIITKTKRS
+1 MAIITKTKRT

-87 LHGGE
+87 LHGGD

-159 HVHGRYETL
+159 HTHGRYEVAGSTL
-168 TAGEDG
+168 KSRD
-174 AVTRAGGSS
+174 V
-183 NRDGAGWGVE
+183 RDGAGWE
-193 GGEYTASGIR
+193 LNKDNEYSASGIR
-203 GVETKAMLK
+203 GVETKAIIK
-212 VDTTSTTD
+212 GVDLT
-220 TSAKLITV
+220 TV
-228 VGNGFPQSFDVV
+228 VGNGFPQSFPVLAKNVDGEIV
-240 SEAVKVTIDTA
+240 I
-251 TEKHVEK
+251 
-258 EVRFLHPVLV
+258 HPLLV
-268 QIAGAPIDTTSK
+268 QIAGLPYT
-280 ALKTGFVYVN
+280 
-290 GQYGYNVTDGT
+290 
-301 AQTPAAVVAAAYG
+301 TPAD
-314 QSNVTTSTTYAL
+314 VTAEAL
-326 VAGKKIVGIST
+326 VAAYTKTVEVEGESGTTTKEVIKPEFKALQLGTNIVGISN
-337 QDTAKAQISEIKFN
+337 DKEAISSIKFD
-351 AETGK
+351 EVTGK

-365 YQRLDTRFTGAQDKQ
+365 YQRLDTRFTGMQDKR
-380 LLQPLAGGRWK
+380 LLEPLAGGRWQ
-391 FRLEDTGIAARVHAF
+391 FRLEDTGIGAKVHAF

-418 FEKQAVEAGTRR
+418 FEKQAVEASTRR

-476 FTALKNNEWSVWSG
+476 YSALKNNEWSVWSG

-512 AMRMRVRNRRGAANF
+512 AMRMRVRNHRGAANF

-544 VPMQVNNT
+544 IPMQVNNT

-578 TAVYSTADYGMGYES
+578 TAVYSTDDYGMGYEK
-593 MFDHNQTEAEVSL
+593 MFDHNQDDAEVKL

-611 LGYKGADTYDAGIIY
+611 LGYKGAETYDAGIIY

-639 TNSFSPHVGL
+639 TNSFAPHVGL

-671 DDFSN
+671 DDFST
-676 PGVHQNDNST
+676 PALQGTDEQI
-686 APKGQVSMYPNGY
+686 AMYPNGY
-699 AVTGTSST
+699 AGHAESTGK
-707 DMPSYAFPTTATWTG
+707 PSYAFPVKQ
-722 DINVPAEAI
+722 N
-731 KVDATCTHQA
+731 

>member
-49 IRNKNVRNN
+49 ITNKNVRNN

-67 RWLNENSPAMTTAMF
+67 RWLNENSPAMNTSMF

-87 LHGGE
+87 LHGGD

-159 HVHGRYETL
+159 HIHDSAAAAPRGQ
-168 TAGEDG
+168 
-174 AVTRAGGSS
+174 
-183 NRDGAGWGVE
+183 
-193 GGEYTASGIR
+193 R
-203 GVETKAMLK
+203 GVETKAKL
-212 VDTTSTTD
+212 DGL
-220 TSAKLITV
+220 KLITV
-228 VGNGFPQSFDVV
+228 VGQGFPKTVDAIVAFDGNVIV
-240 SEAVKVTIDTA
+240 HPIIEQILGKPAATA
-251 TEKHVEK
+251 TTAD
-258 EVRFLHPVLV
+258 RAGLV
-268 QIAGAPIDTTSK
+268 
-280 ALKTGFVYVN
+280 
-290 GQYGYNVTDGT
+290 
-301 AQTPAAVVAAAYG
+301 AAYG
-314 QSNVTTSTTYAL
+314 EEKIAEL
-326 VAGKKIVGIST
+326 EGGMKIVGITSAT
-337 QDTAKAQISEIKFN
+337 EISEPKFN
-351 AETGK
+351 EATGK
-356 WDLGNSEMG
+356 WELGNSEMG
-365 YQRLDTRFTGAQDKQ
+365 YQRLDTRFTGAQDKR
-380 LLQPLAGGRWK
+380 LLEQGLAGGRWQ

-476 FTALKNNEWSVWSG
+476 YSALKNNEWSVWSG

-498 GERARAFYQFIIKM
+498 GERARAFYQFILKM
-512 AMRMRVRNRRGAANF
+512 AMRMRVRNHRGAANF

-532 DVAAL
+532 DVAAM

-544 VPMQVNNT
+544 IPMQVNST
-552 IELNNA
+552 IELNNM
-558 QSAAAGTLGGNKFNV
+558 QTAAAGTLGGNKFNV

-578 TAVYSTADYGMGYES
+578 TAVYSTADYGKDYND
-593 MFDHNQTEAEVSL
+593 MFAETTDVTL

-611 LGYKGADTYDAGIIY
+611 LGYKGAETYDAGIIY

-639 TNSFSPHVGL
+639 TNSFAPHVGL

-676 PGVHQNDNST
+676 PGLEDGSL
-686 APKGQVSMYPNGY
+686 YPNGY
-699 AVTGTSST
+699 AGQTAKP
-707 DMPSYAFPTTATWTG
+707 DMPTYSFPVHDTNAQG
-722 DINVPAEAI
+722 
-731 KVDATCTHQA
+731 

>member
-1 MAIITKTKRS
+1 MAIITKTKRT

-49 IRNKNVRNN
+49 IRNKSVRNN

-87 LHGGE
+87 LHGGD

-159 HVHGRYETL
+159 HVHKTASDSDRYAQRDTVYNGDAP
-168 TAGEDG
+168 TAYD
-174 AVTRAGGSS
+174 
-183 NRDGAGWGVE
+183 
-193 GGEYTASGIR
+193 ASGIR
-203 GVETKAMLK
+203 GVETKAQLSGNLL
-212 VDTTSTTD
+212 T
-220 TSAKLITV
+220 TV
-228 VGNGFPQSFDVV
+228 VGNGFPKSVK
-240 SEAVKVTIDTA
+240 AVEIVDGKAYV
-251 TEKHVEK
+251 
-258 EVRFLHPVLV
+258 HPLLV
-268 QIAGAPIDTTSK
+268 QIAGMPTTKAGVDTTSAKFTVEGTHLVVTKKITTTFKADKVTVDTTTESDFTGNTVEADILK
-280 ALKTGFVYVN
+280 ALWSTDSLTTDAQGT
-290 GQYGYNVTDGT
+290 VTT
-301 AQTPAAVVAAAYG
+301 RTPAAV
-314 QSNVTTSTTYAL
+314 NAL
-326 VAGKKIVGIST
+326 SGIEGGMTIVGISKG
-337 QDTAKAQISEIKFN
+337 DSIDAISFN
-351 AETGK
+351 ETTGK
-356 WDLGNSEMG
+356 WEFGNSEMG
-365 YQRLDTRFTGAQDKQ
+365 YQRLDTRFTGMQDKR
-380 LLQPLAGGRWK
+380 LLEPLAGGRWK
-391 FRLEDTGIAARVHAF
+391 FRLEDTGIGAKVHAF

-418 FEKQAVEAGTRR
+418 FEKQAVEASTRR

-476 FTALKNNEWSVWSG
+476 YSALKHGEWSVWSG

-512 AMRMRVRNRRGAANF
+512 AMRMRVRNHRGAANF

-544 VPMQVNNT
+544 IPMQVNNT

-578 TAVYSTADYGMGYES
+578 TAVYSNADYGQGYDS
-593 MFDHNQTEAEVSL
+593 MFDQNNDFDSEVQL

-611 LGYKGADTYDAGIIY
+611 LGYKGAETYDAGIIY

-639 TNSFSPHVGL
+639 TNSFAPHVGL

-671 DDFSN
+671 DDFSS
-676 PGVHQNDNST
+676 PAVHNDG
-686 APKGQVSMYPNGY
+686 ALYPNGY
-699 AVTGTSST
+699 AGQSDKDS
-707 DMPSYAFPTTATWTG
+707 MPSYAFPTTSVTL
-722 DINVPAEAI
+722 
-731 KVDATCTHQA
+731 

>member
-1 MAIITKTKRS
+1 MAIITKTKRT

-49 IRNKNVRNN
+49 IRNKSVRNN

-87 LHGGE
+87 LHGGD

-159 HVHGRYETL
+159 HVHGTDKALRDTVYNGYAET
-168 TAGEDG
+168 A
-174 AVTRAGGSS
+174 
-183 NRDGAGWGVE
+183 
-193 GGEYTASGIR
+193 YTAAGIR
-203 GVETKAMLK
+203 GVETKAQIADVSGVAML
-212 VDTTSTTD
+212 T
-220 TSAKLITV
+220 TV
-228 VGNGFPQSFDVV
+228 VGNGFPQSV
-240 SEAVKVTIDTA
+240 EAVKVVGGTYYVHPLLQQIVGTF
-251 TEKHVEK
+251 TEDQLDAVAGTD
-258 EVRFLHPVLV
+258 
-268 QIAGAPIDTTSK
+268 IA
-280 ALKTGFVYVN
+280 ALKTAINAETKKGTGEVYENHVKRQLQTL
-290 GQYGYNVTDGT
+290 GAVATGTEGSEGY
-301 AQTPAAVVAAAYG
+301 VAATG
-314 QSNVTTSTTYAL
+314 L
-326 VAGKKIVGIST
+326 CAGMKIVGIS
-337 QDTAKAQISEIKFN
+337 DKSNPAIDEISFN
-351 AETGK
+351 ETTGK
-356 WDLGNSEMG
+356 WSFGNSEMG
-365 YQRLDTRFTGAQDKQ
+365 YQRLDTRFTGMQDKR
-380 LLQPLAGGRWK
+380 LLEPLAGGRWQ
-391 FRLEDTGIAARVHAF
+391 FRLEDTGIGAKVHAF

-418 FEKQAVEAGTRR
+418 FEKQAVEASTRR

-476 FTALKNNEWSVWSG
+476 YSALKNNEWSVWSG

-512 AMRMRVRNRRGAANF
+512 AMRMRVRNHRGAANF

-544 VPMQVNNT
+544 IPMQVNNT

-578 TAVYSTADYGMGYES
+578 TAVYSTADYGMGYDS
-593 MFDHNQTEAEVSL
+593 NGDGLFDPTAEEEVKL

-611 LGYKGADTYDAGIIY
+611 LGYKGAETYDAGIIY

-639 TNSFSPHVGL
+639 TNSFAPHVGL

-671 DDFSN
+671 DDFSS
-676 PGVHQNDNST
+676 PAVQGTDT
-686 APKGQVSMYPNGY
+686 QVAMYPNGY
-699 AVTGTSST
+699 VSDQHGK
-707 DMPSYAFPTTATWTG
+707 PSYAFP
-722 DINVPAEAI
+722 
-731 KVDATCTHQA
+731 VDSI

>member
-1 MAIITKTKRS
+1 MAIITKSKRT

-67 RWLNENSPAMTTAMF
+67 RWLNENSPAMTTQMF

-148 GANALGDSSTE
+148 GANALGDSNTE
-159 HVHGRYETL
+159 HIHGRH
-168 TAGEDG
+168 ADG
-174 AVTRAGGSS
+174 TFTENTPTS
-183 NRDGAGWGVE
+183 NRDSHGYGMNAD
-193 GGEYTASGIR
+193 GEYTASGIR
-203 GVETKAMLK
+203 GVETKA
-212 VDTTSTTD
+212 
-220 TSAKLITV
+220 KLNGDKLTTV
-228 VGNGFPQSFDVV
+228 VGNGFPQSFDVFSDV
-240 SEAVKVTIDTA
+240 VEVTVGGKEQEVIVVHPILVQILGAPTGASYVQGQYVVAATQEVAEVEKDGEGKVKVTADEATTQQMITA
-251 TEKHVEK
+251 LWNT
-258 EVRFLHPVLV
+258 
-268 QIAGAPIDTTSK
+268 
-280 ALKTGFVYVN
+280 
-290 GQYGYNVTDGT
+290 
-301 AQTPAAVVAAAYG
+301 AAY
-314 QSNVTTSTTYAL
+314 TTLTGGT
-326 VAGKKIVGIST
+326 KIVGIST
-337 QDTAKAQISEIKFN
+337 QDTEHAQISEIKFN
-351 AETGK
+351 EATGK

-380 LLQPLAGGRWK
+380 LLQPLAGGRWQ

-527 IVCTP
+527 IICTP

-578 TAVYSTADYGMGYES
+578 TAVYSTADYGMGYED
-593 MFDHNQTEAEVSL
+593 MFDHNASEVTL

-639 TNSFSPHVGL
+639 TTSFSPHVGL

-671 DDFSN
+671 DDFST
-676 PGVHQNDNST
+676 P
-686 APKGQVSMYPNGY
+686 ALKGTPEQVAMYPNGY
-699 AVTGTSST
+699 FSGRDANGNIIDSEGKVNGEAATV
-707 DMPSYAFPTTATWTG
+707 PSYSFPCG
-722 DINVPAEAI
+722 
-731 KVDATCTHQA
+731 HQA

>member
-1 MAIITKTKRS
+1 MAIITKSKRT
-11 AQAAPKARLT
+11 AQVAARRPQLT

-148 GANALGDSSTE
+148 GANALGDSNTE
-159 HVHGRYETL
+159 HVHTGTKSHHRDGHGFGL
-168 TAGEDG
+168 NDADG
-174 AVTRAGGSS
+174 AENGY
-183 NRDGAGWGVE
+183 D
-193 GGEYTASGIR
+193 ASGIR
-203 GVETKAMLK
+203 GVETKAILK
-212 VDTTSTTD
+212 DG
-220 TSAKLITV
+220 LITTV
-228 VGNGFPQSFDVV
+228 IGNGFPKSFPAVAEFDGKYYVHPILMQLCALKENKTYDAKKGLSVTGTGPSSAVQASDIATALDDV
-240 SEAVKVTIDTA
+240 
-251 TEKHVEK
+251 
-258 EVRFLHPVLV
+258 F
-268 QIAGAPIDTTSK
+268 DTT
-280 ALKTGFVYVN
+280 ALKA
-290 GQYGYNVTDGT
+290 GT
-301 AQTPAAVVAAAYG
+301 
-314 QSNVTTSTTYAL
+314 
-326 VAGKKIVGIST
+326 KIVGIS
-337 QDTAKAQISEIKFN
+337 DPAKGDVQISDIKFN
-351 AETGK
+351 EATGK

-365 YQRLDTRFTGAQDKQ
+365 YQRIDTRFTGAQDKQ

-476 FTALKNNEWSVWSG
+476 FSALKNNEWSVWSG

-527 IVCTP
+527 IICTP

-544 VPMQVNNT
+544 IPMQVNNT

-578 TAVYSTADYGMGYES
+578 TAVYSTADYGMGYEE
-593 MFDHNQTEAEVSL
+593 MFDTTEQEVSL

-611 LGYKGADTYDAGIIY
+611 LGYKGAETYDAGIIY

-639 TNSFSPHVGL
+639 TTSFSPHVGL

-676 PGVHQNDNST
+676 PGVQGTD
-686 APKGQVSMYPNGY
+686 AQVAMYPNGY
-699 AVTGTSST
+699 AVTGTT
-707 DMPSYAFPTTATWTG
+707 PEQMPTYAFPTVSKQ
-722 DINVPAEAI
+722 D
-731 KVDATCTHQA
+731 

>member
-1 MAIITKTKRS
+1 MAIITKTKRT

-49 IRNKNVRNN
+49 IRNKSVRNN

-67 RWLNENSPAMTTAMF
+67 RWLNENSPAMTTAIF

-87 LHGGE
+87 LHGGD

-159 HVHGRYETL
+159 HVHSPRT
-168 TAGEDG
+168 GESTTTYAQRDT
-174 AVTRAGGSS
+174 VYNGSA
-183 NRDGAGWGVE
+183 DT
-193 GGEYTASGIR
+193 EYTASGIR
-203 GVETKAMLK
+203 GVETKAQL
-212 VDTTSTTD
+212 VLDTAAKT
-220 TSAKLITV
+220 AKLVTV
-228 VGNGFPQSFDVV
+228 VGNGFPKSFDVISDV
-240 SEAVKVTIDTA
+240 ITVDVKVPSTTVTGDI
-251 TEKHVEK
+251 EIQSKSVQ
-258 EVRFLHPVLV
+258 VVHPLLV
-268 QIAGAPIDTTSK
+268 QLAGIPAKTTLTSAGA
-280 ALKTGFVYVN
+280 FVHN
-290 GQYGYNVTDGT
+290 GQLMVEVAETAKSDDEIVVALYGANSGTTVTKSLTDGKT
-301 AQTPAAVVAAAYG
+301 
-314 QSNVTTSTTYAL
+314 
-326 VAGKKIVGIST
+326 IVGISK
-337 QDTAKAQISEIKFN
+337 DGEAISDIKFN
-351 AETGK
+351 EVTGK
-356 WDLGNSEMG
+356 WELGNSEMG
-365 YQRLDTRFTGAQDKQ
+365 YQRLDTRFTGMQDKR
-380 LLQPLAGGRWK
+380 LLEPLAGGRWQ
-391 FRLEDTGIAARVHAF
+391 FRLEDTGIGAKVHAF

-418 FEKQAVEAGTRR
+418 FEKQAVEASTRR

-476 FTALKNNEWSVWSG
+476 YSALKNNEWSVWSG

-512 AMRMRVRNRRGAANF
+512 AMRMRVRNHRGAANF

-544 VPMQVNNT
+544 IPMQVNNT

-578 TAVYSTADYGMGYES
+578 TAVYSTADYGMGYEE
-593 MFDHNQTEAEVSL
+593 MFDHNQNDAEVKL

-611 LGYKGADTYDAGIIY
+611 LGYKGAETYDAGIIY

-639 TNSFSPHVGL
+639 TNSFAPHVGL

-676 PGVHQNDNST
+676 PGVQEDAHL
-686 APKGQVSMYPNGY
+686 YPNGY
-699 AVTGTSST
+699 VGQKDST
-707 DMPSYAFPTTATWTG
+707 WTPNYAFPVQHITDG
-722 DINVPAEAI
+722 E
-731 KVDATCTHQA
+731 

>member
-1 MAIITKTKRS
+1 MAIITKTKRT

-49 IRNKNVRNN
+49 IRNKSVRNN

-87 LHGGE
+87 LHGGD

-159 HVHGRYETL
+159 HVHGTEKALRDTVYNGYAET
-168 TAGEDG
+168 D
-174 AVTRAGGSS
+174 
-183 NRDGAGWGVE
+183 
-193 GGEYTASGIR
+193 YTAAGIR
-203 GVETKAMLK
+203 GVETKAAI
-212 VDTTSTTD
+212 
-220 TSAKLITV
+220 SADGKLTTV
-228 VGNGFPQSFDVV
+228 VGNGFPQSVD
-240 SEAVKVTIDTA
+240 AVKEVAGTYYVHPLLQQIIGTF
-251 TEKHVEK
+251 TEKQ
-258 EVRFLHPVLV
+258 L
-268 QIAGAPIDTTSK
+268 
-280 ALKTGFVYVN
+280 
-290 GQYGYNVTDGT
+290 
-301 AQTPAAVVAAAYG
+301 AAVKGTDVAALITAIEAEDGEVYTNHVKRQKDTLG
-314 QSNVTTSTTYAL
+314 T
-326 VAGKKIVGIST
+326 VAEGETAATGLCAGIKIVGIS
-337 QDTAKAQISEIKFN
+337 DKANPAIDEIKFN
-351 AETGK
+351 ETTGK
-356 WDLGNSEMG
+356 WEFGNSEMG
-365 YQRLDTRFTGAQDKQ
+365 YQRLDTRFTGMQDKR
-380 LLQPLAGGRWK
+380 LLEPLAGGRWQ
-391 FRLEDTGIAARVHAF
+391 FRLEDTGIGAKVHAF

-418 FEKQAVEAGTRR
+418 FEKQAVEASTRR

-476 FTALKNNEWSVWSG
+476 YSALKNNEWSVWSG

-512 AMRMRVRNRRGAANF
+512 AMRMRVRNHRGAANF

-532 DVAAL
+532 DVASL

-544 VPMQVNNT
+544 IPMQVNNT

-578 TAVYSTADYGMGYES
+578 TAVYSTADYGMGYDS
-593 MFDHNQTEAEVSL
+593 KGDGLFDPTAEEEVKL

-611 LGYKGADTYDAGIIY
+611 LGFKGAETYDAGIIY

-639 TNSFSPHVGL
+639 TNSFAPHVGL

-671 DDFSN
+671 DDFST
-676 PGVHQNDNST
+676 PALQGTDEQI
-686 APKGQVSMYPNGY
+686 AMYPNGY
-699 AVTGTSST
+699 AGHAESTGK
-707 DMPSYAFPTTATWTG
+707 PSYAFPVK
-722 DINVPAEAI
+722 DI
-731 KVDATCTHQA
+731 K

>member
-1 MAIITKTKRS
+1 MAIITKTKRT

-49 IRNKNVRNN
+49 IRNKSVRNN

-87 LHGGE
+87 LHGGD

-159 HVHGRYETL
+159 HVHNRYTD
-168 TAGEDG
+168 ADG
-174 AVTRAGGSS
+174 NVIPAM
-183 NRDGAGWGVE
+183 RDTVYNGDAPT
-193 GGEYTASGIR
+193 EYTASGIR
-203 GVETKAMLK
+203 GVETKAQLSGNLL
-212 VDTTSTTD
+212 T
-220 TSAKLITV
+220 TV
-228 VGNGFPQSFDVV
+228 VGNGFPKSVK
-240 SEAVKVTIDTA
+240 AVEIVDGKAYV
-251 TEKHVEK
+251 
-258 EVRFLHPVLV
+258 HPLLV
-268 QIAGAPIDTTSK
+268 QIAGMPTTKAGVDTTSAKFTVEGTHLVVTKKITTTFKTDKVTADTITESDFSGSSIEADILK
-280 ALKTGFVYVN
+280 ALWSTDT
-290 GQYGYNVTDGT
+290 VTT
-301 AQTPAAVVAAAYG
+301 ENTTTTRTPAAV
-314 QSNVTTSTTYAL
+314 NAL
-326 VAGKKIVGIST
+326 SGIQGGMTIVGISKG
-337 QDTAKAQISEIKFN
+337 DSIDAISFN
-351 AETGK
+351 ETTGK
-356 WDLGNSEMG
+356 WEFGNSEMG
-365 YQRLDTRFTGAQDKQ
+365 YQRLDTRFTGMQDKR
-380 LLQPLAGGRWK
+380 LLEPLAGGRWQ
-391 FRLEDTGIAARVHAF
+391 FRLEDTGIGAKVHAF

-418 FEKQAVEAGTRR
+418 FEKQAVEASTRR

-476 FTALKNNEWSVWSG
+476 YSALKHGEWSVWSG

-512 AMRMRVRNRRGAANF
+512 AMRMRVRNHRGAANF

-544 VPMQVNNT
+544 IPMQVNNT

-578 TAVYSTADYGMGYES
+578 TAVYSNADYGQGYDS
-593 MFDHNQTEAEVSL
+593 MFDHANDFSAEVQL

-611 LGYKGADTYDAGIIY
+611 LGYKGAETYDAGIIY

-639 TNSFSPHVGL
+639 TNSFAPHVGL

-671 DDFSN
+671 DDFSS
-676 PGVHQNDNST
+676 PAVHNDG
-686 APKGQVSMYPNGY
+686 ALYPNGY
-699 AVTGTSST
+699 AGQSDKDS
-707 DMPSYAFPTTATWTG
+707 MPSYAFPTTQG
-722 DINVPAEAI
+722 
-731 KVDATCTHQA
+731 

>member
-1 MAIITKTKRS
+1 MAIITKTKRT

-49 IRNKNVRNN
+49 IRNKSVRNN

-87 LHGGE
+87 LHGGD

-159 HVHGRYETL
+159 HVHGTDKAQRDTVYNGYAD
-168 TAGEDG
+168 TAYD
-174 AVTRAGGSS
+174 AA
-183 NRDGAGWGVE
+183 
-193 GGEYTASGIR
+193 GIR
-203 GVETKAMLK
+203 GVETKAAITA
-212 VDTTSTTD
+212 DG
-220 TSAKLITV
+220 KLTTV
-228 VGNGFPQSFDVV
+228 VGNGFPQSVD
-240 SEAVKVTIDTA
+240 AVKVVGTEYYVHPLLQQIIGTF
-251 TEKHVEK
+251 TEKQ
-258 EVRFLHPVLV
+258 L
-268 QIAGAPIDTTSK
+268 
-280 ALKTGFVYVN
+280 
-290 GQYGYNVTDGT
+290 
-301 AQTPAAVVAAAYG
+301 AAVKGTDVAALITAIKAEDGDVYTNHVKRQKETLG
-314 QSNVTTSTTYAL
+314 T
-326 VAGKKIVGIST
+326 VAGEDTEATGLCAGIKIVGIS
-337 QDTAKAQISEIKFN
+337 DKANPAIDEISFN
-351 AETGK
+351 ETTGK
-356 WDLGNSEMG
+356 WEFGNSEMG
-365 YQRLDTRFTGAQDKQ
+365 YQRLDTRFTGMQDKR
-380 LLQPLAGGRWK
+380 LLEPLAGGRWQ
-391 FRLEDTGIAARVHAF
+391 FRLEDTGIGAKVHAF

-418 FEKQAVEAGTRR
+418 FEKQAVEASTRR

-476 FTALKNNEWSVWSG
+476 YSALKNNEWSVWSG

-512 AMRMRVRNRRGAANF
+512 AMRMRVRNHRGAANF

-544 VPMQVNNT
+544 IPMQVNNT

-578 TAVYSTADYGMGYES
+578 TAVYSTADYGMGYGD
-593 MFDHNQTEAEVSL
+593 MFDDSDAAEVKL

-611 LGYKGADTYDAGIIY
+611 LGYKGAETYDAGIIY

-639 TNSFSPHVGL
+639 TNSFAPHVGL

-671 DDFSN
+671 DDFSS
-676 PGVHQNDNST
+676 PALQGEGDY
-686 APKGQVSMYPNGY
+686 SMYPNGY
-699 AVTGTSST
+699 AAHAETTAT
-707 DMPSYAFPTTATWTG
+707 PTYAFP
-722 DINVPAEAI
+722 V
-731 KVDATCTHQA
+731 KQK